1 VRLSAGERQL
11 VSLARVMLADPAVI
25 VLDEAT
31 SSVDPGTERAVE
43 RALSLVAHGR
53 TVITI
58 AHRLSTAAR
67 ADRVAVLRDGR
78 LVEMGTHDELVA
90 AGGFYAHLWGSWI
103 RSGADPAPE
112 AA

>member
-1 VRLSAGERQL
+1 
-11 VSLARVMLADPAVI
+11 MI

-31 SSVDPGTERAVE
+31 SSIDPGTERAVE
-43 RALSLVAHGR
+43 RALSVVARGR

-78 LVEMGTHDELVA
+78 LVELGAHEELVA
-90 AGGFYAHLWGSWI
+90 REGFYAQLWKSWI
-103 RSGADPAPE
+103 SSGAEPAPE
-112 AA
+112 PA

>member
-1 VRLSAGERQL
+1 
-11 VSLARVMLADPAVI
+11 

-43 RALSLVAHGR
+43 RALGVIAKGR

-67 ADRVAVLRDGR
+67 ADRVAVLEDGK
-78 LVEMGTHDELVA
+78 LVDLGTHEELVA
-90 AGGFYAHLWGSWI
+90 RGGPYARLWEAWT
-103 RSGADPAPE
+103 RSGAQPE
-112 AA
+112 AG